1 MITYLRQLITGG
13 DLVKQ
18 SISDLEKK
26 LKDKNI
32 YLSYQRLKILE
43 FLDKNHCHPTVE
55 QVYSPLHR
63 EIPTLSK
70 TTVYNTLKK
79 LIEEDLVRVI
89 TIEGNETR
97 YDINTEDH
105 GHFKCENCKAIFDFN
120 VNMNTLLVKGLE
132 DFKISNKNVYFK
144 GFCPNCL

>member
-1 MITYLRQLITGG
+1 MLFR
-13 DLVKQ
+13 
-18 SISDLEKK
+18 S
-26 LKDKNI
+26 
-32 YLSYQRLKILE
+32 
-43 FLDKNHCHPTVE
+43 
-55 QVYSPLHR
+55 R

-79 LIEEDLVRVI
+79 LVEEDLVRVI